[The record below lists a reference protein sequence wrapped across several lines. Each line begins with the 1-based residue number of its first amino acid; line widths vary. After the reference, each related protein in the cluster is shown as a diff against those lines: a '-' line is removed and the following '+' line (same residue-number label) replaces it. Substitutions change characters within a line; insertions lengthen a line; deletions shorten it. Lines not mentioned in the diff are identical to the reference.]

1 MAKRTHED
9 AELTKQAILDSAFR
23 LFSRRGYESTSLSD
37 IARFAGVTRGAL
49 YWHFKDK
56 GQILVELCEKV
67 NLDRMKSDALAEA
80 ADPREEDPLSKI
92 VLWLKECGDDSIIGI
107 SGCGPACISMALYY
121 LTGDESLTPDRIAN
135 YSMKNGYYVSGVGTA
150 WALLED
156 VPALYG
162 IHVTQQKIREYN
174 LRDALDEGSIIICS
188 MSAGDFTA
196 SGHFIVIYGYDEEG
210 YLINDP
216 NCVARSREHWSWD
229 RLEKQIKNIWIYS
242 SGQTKV
248 MDYDSLR

>member
-37 IARFAGVTRGAL
+37 IARFAGVTRGAI

-92 VLWLKECGDDSIIGI
+92 VLWLKECGDDS
-107 SGCGPACISMALYY
+107 S
-121 LTGDESLTPDRIAN
+121 
-135 YSMKNGYYVSGVGTA
+135 V
-150 WALLED
+150 
-156 VPALYG
+156 
-162 IHVTQQKIREYN
+162 Q
-174 LRDALDEGSIIICS
+174 
-188 MSAGDFTA
+188 F
-196 SGHFIVIYGYDEEG
+196 
-210 YLINDP
+210 
-216 NCVARSREHWSWD
+216 
-229 RLEKQIKNIWIYS
+229 YS
-242 SGQTKV
+242 SALFSLVDKIMSGACGSDDVRNKLKGMFEKREALVCSALRNSVLKKQLPADLNIEFAVDVLGSFICGFVEYMRMGKGEHLRRN
-248 MDYDSLR
+248 YDRVVKGIISSFKENELLHY